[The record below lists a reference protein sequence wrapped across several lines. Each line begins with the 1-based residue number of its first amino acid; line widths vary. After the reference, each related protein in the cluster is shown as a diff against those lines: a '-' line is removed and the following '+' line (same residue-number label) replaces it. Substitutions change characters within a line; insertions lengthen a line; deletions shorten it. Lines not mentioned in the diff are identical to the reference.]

1 MNSINFTLLCASII
15 FVATSIGAFL
25 VYILSSINKKT
36 ETICLGLASGI
47 MFASAMWSLL
57 LPALEDSKFIFVLIG
72 FVLGVFIIMKLD
84 GLVNKY
90 SKIKSKKNTMLFLA
104 MTIHNIPEGMTVGLM
119 STYAFQ
125 SNSAVSV
132 SMALAL
138 TIGIAIQNIPEGAA
152 ISLNYRQS
160 GMSKF
165 LSVLLG
171 IISGIVE
178 PISAFIMFLSFKF
191 FAPLLPLV
199 LSMAASI
206 MIYVVINDLM
216 PNANNDDNKSLG
228 SVYFIVGFIIMMSL
242 DVLL

>member
-1 MNSINFTLLCASII
+1 MNSINFTLFCALII
-15 FVATSIGAFL
+15 FFATSIGAFL
-25 VYILSSINKKT
+25 VYVLSTINKKT
-36 ETICLGLASGI
+36 ESICLGLAGGI
-47 MFASAMWSLL
+47 MFASSIWSLL
-57 LPALEDSKFIFVLIG
+57 LPALDDSKYIFVLIG
-72 FVLGVFIIMKLD
+72 FIIGVFIIRRLD
-84 GLVNKY
+84 NLVNKY
-90 SKIKSKKNTMLFLA
+90 SKLDSKKNTMLFLA
-104 MTIHNIPEGMTVGLM
+104 MTIHNVPEGMTVGLM
-119 STYAFQ
+119 STCAFI

-165 LSVLLG
+165 SSALLG
-171 IISGIVE
+171 VISGIVE
-178 PISAFIMFLSFKF
+178 PISALIMFLSFKF
-191 FAPLLPLV
+191 FAPLLPIV

-216 PNANNDDNKSLG
+216 PNTDNQDNNSLG
-228 SVYFIVGFIIMMSL
+228 SIYFIVGFVIMMSL